1 VKPRGGAKRWE
12 WAFYSAVRAV
22 LIGFAKLWFRLGV
35 EGRENVPEDRPFIVS
50 SIHRSNIDFLLVLVC
65 GPRHAR
71 LRYMGKDSL
80 WKSKGWARL
89 FTALGG
95 FPVARGTAD
104 REALRTCVDVIEHGE
119 SLVMFP
125 EGTRQSGPE
134 IAHMFDGPAFVQSRT
149 GAPILPVGIGGSEAA
164 MPKGAKFIRPRKI
177 TVVIGKPLEPP
188 LTDGDGGRV
197 RRQAVRDQTAAL
209 GEEIQLLFDE
219 AQRQA
224 GTPNRR
230 EVRPGG

>member
-1 VKPRGGAKRWE
+1 MKPKGGVKRWE
-12 WAFYSAVRAV
+12 WLLYSAVRAA
-22 LIGFAKLWFRLGV
+22 LLGIAKVWFRLSV

-50 SIHRSNIDFLLVLVC
+50 PIHRSNIDFLLVLVC
-65 GPRHAR
+65 APRHAR
-71 LRYMGKDSL
+71 LRYMGKDTL
-80 WKSKGWARL
+80 WKSKVWAKI

-95 FPVARGTAD
+95 FPVSRGTAD
-104 REALRTCVDVIEHGE
+104 REALRICTDVIESGE

-125 EGTRQSGPE
+125 EGTRQSGPGV
-134 IAHMFDGPAFVQSRT
+134 AHMFDGPAFVQSRT

-164 MPKGAKFIRPRKI
+164 MPKGAKFAKPRKI

-188 LTDGDGGRV
+188 ITDGEGGRV
-197 RRQAVRDQTAAL
+197 RRHAIREQTAGL
-209 GEEIQLLFDE
+209 GEELQLLFDE

-230 EVRPGG
+230 EVRPG